1 MYNIGNKESGMD
13 YTLPNSSGS
22 GASGAYQ
29 FMQGTWDAYAAKVAP
44 EYVGVSSSSSLLVS
58 SAGGSYV

>member
-22 GASGAYQ
+22 GAYRQKRDNS
-29 FMQGTWDAYAAKVAP
+29 TV
-44 EYVGVSSSSSLLVS
+44 YV
-58 SAGGSYV
+58 

>member
-44 EYVGVSSSSSLLVS
+44 E
-58 SAGGSYV
+58 